1 MVIRIGNVRNIYV
14 YYEVYIFREV
24 YVCRLINVWFCK
36 NFLDNKIIKCVLDF
50 SNVSIRFFY
59 FFSKKLFYGVFEIKI
74 FFDEGFI
81 KKIIFLKYELYF

>member
-14 YYEVYIFREV
+14 YYEVYIFCEV

-50 SNVSIRFFY
+50 SNVSI
-59 FFSKKLFYGVFEIKI
+59 
-74 FFDEGFI
+74 
-81 KKIIFLKYELYF
+81 